1 MKKFL
6 AIYMAPVGAFDEM
19 LKNPDPAKM
28 KAMSDSW
35 TAWMKAH
42 EKSFVDQGAPT
53 GKNKRVAKGSVKDV
67 RNEVT
72 GYSVVQADLAR
83 GGSEDLPGQSDAA
96 GARRLRRGP
105 RMDGNAGM

>member
-1 MKKFL
+1 MFRLGKTRQTRVGGIRMKKFL

-19 LKNPDPAKM
+19 MKNPDPAKM
-28 KAMSDSW
+28 KEMSDSW

-42 EKSFVDQGAPT
+42 EKAFVDQGAPT

-72 GYSVVQADLAR
+72 GYSVVQAASHDEATK
-83 GGSEDLPGQSDAA
+83 
-96 GARRLRRGP
+96 
-105 RMDGNAGM
+105 MFK